1 MSRSAPHITGAE
13 LKILKV
19 VWKLGTATVRDVK
32 EALARHGD
40 ETPAY
45 TTVMTLMGQLAGK
58 KVFDVDRTRQPFV
71 YRPTLRREKVLS
83 QRLKQFLNT
92 VFDGQAG
99 ELVLH
104 LVEEAN
110 LTSEDIQRIEEKI
123 EKLEKEGERARRKEK
138 KGR

>member
-1 MSRSAPHITGAE
+1 MSRPAPHITAAE

-19 VWKLGTATVRDVK
+19 VWKLGPATVRAVK
-32 EALARHGD
+32 EALARDGD

-45 TTVMTLMGQLAGK
+45 TTVMTLMGQLAEK
-58 KVFDVDRTRQPFV
+58 KVFDVDRTRQPFI
-71 YRPTLRREKVLS
+71 YRPTLRREQVLS

-110 LTSEDIQRIEEKI
+110 LTTEDIQRIEEKI
-123 EKLEKEGERARRKEK
+123 EALEKEGEKAGKERK
-138 KGR
+138 GS